1 MYDAIKNVIDTI
13 EYQASSLGL
22 ILSDDRLKQLAM
34 QSDDIIKIAEDNMK
48 AAAQAEGLSL
58 DEYKRRHRT
67 SLMERVITEAGADEA
82 IFSDA
87 WKLKNRILSL
97 QGHID
102 ARESD
107 LRNVQDNEKSDAEA
121 KIKNDQSIKK

>member
-87 WKLKNRILSL
+87 
-97 QGHID
+97 
-102 ARESD
+102 
-107 LRNVQDNEKSDAEA
+107 
-121 KIKNDQSIKK
+121 